1 MRTYNVI
8 IYGMIK
14 LKKKKK
20 HNHVLE
26 LFSYAYTTSSFVY
39 ENS

>member
-14 LKKKKK
+14 LKKKK

-26 LFSYAYTTSSFVY
+26 LFRYAYTTSSFVY
-39 ENS
+39 ENP